1 MTRVAV
7 IGAGVMG
14 RAIAATFAKG
24 GVATTLVSRNPDGLG
39 ALDDGIVPSATPPS
53 ERPDLVIEAVPEDLA
68 IKRDCL
74 RYIERRYGSDGP
86 VLASNTSGLP
96 LQEIADTLAN
106 PDRFIGLH
114 YFFPADELPVVEII
128 RVAETSDSAVATAS
142 AVLARSG
149 REGLVV
155 PEPVPGGLVNRLQ
168 HAILHEAYDLM
179 SRGLATPADIDKAAR
194 WLLGPRMCISG
205 LLEQKDLGGLTGHIL
220 AQRTIVPDL
229 CHDAAPNRQVQ
240 AMLERGETGIAAGR
254 GFYDW
259 NGRDGDQAVRSAAR
273 RLRALLTF
281 LEANE

>member
-1 MTRVAV
+1 MTGVAV

-14 RAIAATFAKG
+14 RAIAATFARG

-39 ALDDGIVPSATPPS
+39 GLDDGIVPSATPPS
-53 ERPDLVIEAVPEDLA
+53 EQPDLVIEAVPEDLA

-74 RYIERRYGSDGP
+74 RDIERRYGADGP

-96 LQEIADTLAN
+96 LQEIADTLAD

-128 RVAETSDSAVATAS
+128 RVAETSESTVATAS
-142 AVLARSG
+142 AALARSG

-229 CHDAAPNRQVQ
+229 CHDTVPNRDVQ

-259 NGRDGDQAVRSAAR
+259 LGRDGDQATRSAAR
-273 RLRALLTF
+273 RLRALLAF
-281 LEANE
+281 LEADK